1 MTTTKMILVFKKMLQ
16 LLPLILVILGSI
28 SIAFAG
34 FIVNKA
40 LGYFITG
47 VLLIIFGIIFGY
59 LRGGD

>member
-1 MTTTKMILVFKKMLQ
+1 MITTKMILAFKKVLQ
-16 LLPLILVILGSI
+16 LLPMILVILGSI

-34 FIVNKA
+34 FIINKA
-40 LGYFITG
+40 LGYFVTG

>member
-1 MTTTKMILVFKKMLQ
+1 MTTTKMILAFKKILQ

-34 FIVNKA
+34 FIINKA
-40 LGYFITG
+40 IGYFVTG
-47 VLLIIFGIIFGY
+47 ALLIIFGIIFGY

>member
-1 MTTTKMILVFKKMLQ
+1 MTTTKMILAFKKILQ

-34 FIVNKA
+34 FIINKA
-40 LGYFITG
+40 LGYFVTG

>member
-1 MTTTKMILVFKKMLQ
+1 MITTKMILAFKKLLQ

-34 FIVNKA
+34 FIYNKA
-40 LGYFITG
+40 LGYFVTG
-47 VLLIIFGIIFGY
+47 VLLVIFGIIFGY

>member
-1 MTTTKMILVFKKMLQ
+1 MTTTKMILAFKKILQ

-34 FIVNKA
+34 FIINKA
-40 LGYFITG
+40 LGYFVTG
-47 VLLIIFGIIFGY
+47 ALLIIFGIIFGY

>member
-1 MTTTKMILVFKKMLQ
+1 MITTKMILAFKKMLQ

-34 FIVNKA
+34 FIINKA
-40 LGYFITG
+40 LGYFVTG

>member
-1 MTTTKMILVFKKMLQ
+1 MITTKMTLVFKKMLQ

-34 FIVNKA
+34 FIINKA
-40 LGYFITG
+40 LGYFVTG
-47 VLLIIFGIIFGY
+47 VLLIIFGFIFGY

>member
-34 FIVNKA
+34 FILNKA
-40 LGYFITG
+40 LGYFVTG